1 MPGSG
6 RAPAA
11 EAPDP
16 LAHEFEFWMRKLVG
30 PEGEQEA
37 EFQDDVALHLPRLRE
52 FLRQVSAALRLTVSG
67 FFLFLLGDEDDRSV
81 QIMRTMTMTNAPL
94 AIQRFPL
101 ICQLLG
107 RLCWNPSV
115 IGCDESQEAVLA
127 CLSHLFCPDP
137 RTPLEFRVNNWI
149 RGLLCHLLSSP
160 DSDLLEAGSFLPA
173 LGFSAPEYAPT
184 LLAHLV
190 TSLVDELTGKSLDDF
205 EAPPCPS
212 AERVR
217 VLSLL
222 CVPLLTLPD
231 VAPLLE
237 ALLTHDSGHA
247 TEILPIQ
254 FLEAANEALMR
265 KKTSPSRRAVVGLW
279 LRHVPGLERAAV
291 RLLRDLLTR
300 PGALPEQ
307 LETLALRSMLVNP
320 PLFLPGRRAPRA
332 GRCAE
337 RPGRSGATAVPARDP
352 LGGQKNQS
360 PQASSHPAIFRIV
373 DDVFRQALLESDGA
387 PEVVTALQVF
397 TRCFV
402 QSLREDGEQRR
413 CPLKAYFPHAPP
425 SLTAALSRDPE
436 EERGRE
442 EGREAGGGGRGAGRE
457 WESWFLLVHF
467 GAWVSAAARQV
478 LSPGAGCPRA
488 SLWLLAFYHSPPA
501 PDTPPRRARVLAE
514 ARSLHG
520 RLTLLAGRPAL
531 AVHELRAALS
541 AAGDGPGPRPARQV
555 ARHLLLAFL
564 LLAPAGR
571 EVAGEAVAEV
581 SGPPPARDQGPSSPL
596 APGEERSGRRMDR
609 RRGGSARRVWRDR
622 GR

>member
-52 FLRQVSAALRLTVSG
+52 FLRQVSAALRLT
-67 FFLFLLGDEDDRSV
+67 
-81 QIMRTMTMTNAPL
+81 NAPL

-149 RGLLCHLLSSP
+149 R
-160 DSDLLEAGSFLPA
+160 
-173 LGFSAPEYAPT
+173 
-184 LLAHLV
+184 LV

-307 LETLALRSMLVNP
+307 LETLALRSML
-320 PLFLPGRRAPRA
+320 
-332 GRCAE
+332 
-337 RPGRSGATAVPARDP
+337 
-352 LGGQKNQS
+352 

-436 EERGRE
+436 ESSPELWGQRVSAIAEMLEETVTTPTARSCTAAGGGGGEAGGERGEGAGGEGRGREAGGGRETGRGEGAGGEERGRE

-571 EVAGEAVAEV
+571 EVAGEAVAEMARPKEAAREV
-581 SGPPPARDQGPSSPL
+581 FGLLARMAYRADSLGPEAGPLARDLLRGL
-596 APGEERSGRRMDR
+596 APML
-609 RRGGSARRVWRDR
+609 
-622 GR
+622 